1 LLVGLATQLLLVM
14 DPMPAILAS
23 QVTAFFLYDAAEV
36 IDLSHVATLVG
47 GTARV
52 RLTPK
57 TTTPSYVQYQQPP
70 LTLEGA
76 AIGVPETLGFT
87 VRFKLFDY
95 GVISVALS
103 RPLPGR
109 WTELV
114 ECGRGMQDDPRL
126 ASTCESLCRDL
137 IARLRPALTSP
148 RDDLV
153 TEDYIVYSISE
164 LEGRPTAQALIEQH
178 GDDLVRLL
186 RGEREALSRQEREEV
201 LRHRI
206 SYFEHDLLVPTWNAA
221 FVYDNDSG
229 IQAASEIFEFANSQL
244 LEFRYY
250 DELLGRELARIYAD
264 LQTPAW
270 FRGWGGRRYTRAA
283 QQVHALFIDVNELTD
298 RAENALKVAGD
309 IYTARVLTLT
319 GARLGLDQWKASVQ
333 DKLKTLDDIYRFA
346 VEQTGMAR
354 GEALELMIVLILV
367 FELVLFFMG
376 IMR

>member
-1 LLVGLATQLLLVM
+1 
-14 DPMPAILAS
+14 MPAILAS

-47 GTARV
+47 GTTRV

-57 TTTPSYVQYQQPP
+57 TTTPPYVQYQQPP

-76 AIGVPETLGFT
+76 AIGLSETLGFT

-95 GVISVALS
+95 GVISIALS
-103 RPLPGR
+103 RALPSR
-109 WTELV
+109 WAELV
-114 ECGRGMQDDPRL
+114 EYGLGLQDDPRL
-126 ASTCESLCRDL
+126 PTTCESLCRDL

-148 RDDLV
+148 RNDLV
-153 TEDYIVYSISE
+153 TEDYIVYSITE
-164 LEGRPTAQALIEQH
+164 LEGRPTAQALIEQR
-178 GDDLVRLL
+178 GDDIVRLL
-186 RGEREALSRQEREEV
+186 RGEREALSPQEREEV

-206 SYFEHDLLVPTWNAA
+206 SYFEHDLLVPTWNAV

-229 IQAASEIFEFANSQL
+229 VQAASEIFEFANSQL

-309 IYTARVLTLT
+309 IYTARVLTLAGT
-319 GARLGLDQWKASVQ
+319 RLGLEQWRASVQ

-367 FELVLFFMG
+367 FELILFFMG

>member
-1 LLVGLATQLLLVM
+1 
-14 DPMPAILAS
+14 MPAILAS
-23 QVTAFFLYDAAEV
+23 QVTAFFLYDAAEL
-36 IDLSHVATLVG
+36 IDLAHVATLVG
-47 GTARV
+47 GTTRV

-76 AIGVPETLGFT
+76 AIGVPDALGFT

-95 GVISVALS
+95 GVISVALA
-103 RPLPGR
+103 RPLPGT
-109 WTELV
+109 WAEV
-114 ECGRGMQDDPRL
+114 IECGLALQDDPRL

-148 RDDLV
+148 HDDLV
-153 TEDYIVYSISE
+153 SEDYIVYAISE
-164 LEGRPTAQALIEQH
+164 LEDRPTAQALIEQH
-178 GDDLVRLL
+178 GDDIVRLL

-206 SYFEHDLLVPTWNAA
+206 SYFEHDLLVPTWNAV
-221 FVYDNDSG
+221 FVYDNDGG
-229 IQAASEIFEFANSQL
+229 IAAASEIFEFANSQL

-250 DELLGRELARIYAD
+250 DDLLARELARIYAD
-264 LQTPAW
+264 LQKPAW

-309 IYTARVLTLT
+309 IYTARVLTLA
-319 GARLGLDQWKASVQ
+319 GARLGLDQWRASVQ

-367 FELVLFFMG
+367 FELILFFMG

>member
-1 LLVGLATQLLLVM
+1 MTSTLSGH
-14 DPMPAILAS
+14 
-23 QVTAFFLYDAAEV
+23 VTVFFLFDVAEV
-36 IDLSHVATLVG
+36 IDLSNVATLVG
-47 GTARV
+47 GTTRV

-57 TTTPSYVQYQQPP
+57 TSTPAYVQYQQPP
-70 LTLEGA
+70 LTIEGSA
-76 AIGVPETLGFT
+76 LAVPEASGYRI
-87 VRFKLFDY
+87 RFKLFDY
-95 GVISVALS
+95 GVISVSLTRA
-103 RPLPGR
+103 LPGT
-109 WTELV
+109 WAELV
-114 ECGRGMQDDPRL
+114 DYGLTLQDDPRL
-126 ASTCESLCRDL
+126 AATCESLCRDL
-137 IARLRPALTSP
+137 STRLRPAMTSP
-148 RDDLV
+148 RQDLL
-153 TEDYIVYSISE
+153 TEDYIVFSITSHAD
-164 LEGRPTAQALIEQH
+164 GPTAETLIEEH
-178 GDDLVRLL
+178 GDDIVRLL
-186 RGEREALSRQEREEV
+186 RGERESLSRQERDDV

-206 SYFEHDLLVPTWNAA
+206 SYLEHDLLVPTWSAA
-221 FVYDNDSG
+221 FVYDTESG
-229 IQAASEIFEFANSQL
+229 AQAASEILEFANSQL

-250 DELLGRELARIYAD
+250 DDVLARELARIYAD

-319 GARLGLDQWKASVQ
+319 GSRLGLDQWKASVQ

-354 GEALELMIVLILV
+354 GEALELMIVLILI

>member
-1 LLVGLATQLLLVM
+1 
-14 DPMPAILAS
+14 MPAILAS
-23 QVTAFFLYDAAEV
+23 QVTAFFLYDVAEV
-36 IDLSHVATLVG
+36 IDLSRVATLVG
-47 GTARV
+47 GATRV

-57 TTTPSYVQYQQPP
+57 TAAPSYVQYQQPP
-70 LTLEGA
+70 VTLEGA
-76 AIGVPETLGFT
+76 AIGLPEALGFS

-95 GVISVALS
+95 GVISVALT
-103 RPLPGR
+103 RPLPHT
-109 WTELV
+109 WEEVV
-114 ECGRGMQDDPRL
+114 ECGLALQDDPRL
-126 ASTCESLCRDL
+126 AATCESLCRDL
-137 IARLRPALTSP
+137 IGRLHPALTSP
-148 RDDLV
+148 RQDLV
-153 TEDYIVYSISE
+153 TEDYIVFSITE
-164 LEGRPTAQALIEQH
+164 LEGRPTAQALVEQRS
-178 GDDLVRLL
+178 DDIVRLL
-186 RGEREALSRQEREEV
+186 RGERESLSRQEREEV

-206 SYFEHDLLVPTWNAA
+206 SYLEHDLLVPTWNAA
-221 FVYDNDSG
+221 FVYDNDG
-229 IQAASEIFEFANSQL
+229 GVQAASEILEFANSQL

-250 DELLGRELARIYAD
+250 DDLLARELARIYAD

-333 DKLKTLDDIYRFA
+333 DKLETLDDIYRFA

>member
-1 LLVGLATQLLLVM
+1 
-14 DPMPAILAS
+14 MPAITAGH
-23 QVTAFFLYDAAEV
+23 VTAYFLFDAAEV
-36 IDLSHVATLVG
+36 IDLAAAGSLVG
-47 GTARV
+47 GSSRV

-57 TTTPSYVQYQQPP
+57 TTTPSYVQYEQPP
-70 LTLEGA
+70 LTIDGG
-76 AIGVPETLGFT
+76 AIGLPDALGFT

-95 GVISVALS
+95 GVVSVALT
-103 RPLPGR
+103 RTLPET
-109 WTELV
+109 WSELV
-114 ECGRGMQDDPRL
+114 SSGIALQDEPRL
-126 ASTCESLCRDL
+126 GATCESLCRDL
-137 IARLRPALTSP
+137 ITRLRSAMTSP

-153 TEDYIVYSISE
+153 AEDYVVFSVTA
-164 LEGRPTAQALIEQH
+164 LENRPTAQTVIEQH
-178 GDDLVRLL
+178 GDDIVRLL
-186 RGEREALSRQEREEV
+186 RGERETLSRQESDEV

-221 FVYDNDSG
+221 FVYDNESG
-229 IQAASEIFEFANSQL
+229 AQAASEILEFANSQL

-250 DELLGRELARIYAD
+250 DALLARELARIYAD

-283 QQVHALFIDVNELTD
+283 QQVHALFIDVNDLTD

-319 GARLGLDQWKASVQ
+319 GSRLGLDQWKANVQ
-333 DKLKTLDDIYRFA
+333 EKLKTLDDIYRFA

-354 GEALELMIVLILV
+354 GEALELMIVLILI
-367 FELVLFFMG
+367 FELILFFMG